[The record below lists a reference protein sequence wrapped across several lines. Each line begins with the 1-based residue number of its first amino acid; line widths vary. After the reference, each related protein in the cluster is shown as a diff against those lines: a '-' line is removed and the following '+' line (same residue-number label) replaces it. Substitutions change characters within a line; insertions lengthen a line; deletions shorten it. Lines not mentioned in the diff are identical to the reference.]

1 MNMSE
6 YQSKV
11 LYHHNCDKKN
21 KKKVISFLTSMVLST
36 DSSLAIWLFL
46 IKKFLIKKMCMVPN
60 VLL

>member
-21 KKKVISFLTSMVLST
+21 KKSY
-36 DSSLAIWLFL
+36 
-46 IKKFLIKKMCMVPN
+46 KFLNLHGFKYRQFISHLAVSYKEVSY
-60 VLL
+60 